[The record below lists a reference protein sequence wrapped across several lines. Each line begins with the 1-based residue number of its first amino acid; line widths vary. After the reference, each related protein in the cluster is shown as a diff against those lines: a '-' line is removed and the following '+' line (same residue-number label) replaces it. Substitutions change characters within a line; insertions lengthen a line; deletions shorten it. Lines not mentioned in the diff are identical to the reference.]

1 MAEEPET
8 DVPGPP
14 IVWAPG
20 AERIGQDALDVAA
33 ATMGPAP
40 AAHAGALDMVGRDAD
55 LHALD
60 NLVPHF
66 DDVVITESASAAG
79 QGGLGKS
86 WLARAYAELRRP
98 RWPEGPVVVPLTRP
112 DRAGVE
118 FAAAGLRTGFATSG
132 TLSER
137 VQATVAG
144 LRETPG
150 WLLILDDCP
159 DRRSFNAVRPA
170 GGPPTTL
177 VTASRAPWAQDAGA
191 GVYPLGPLDYRDAA
205 RICGMHRPDLT
216 PDLPEPA
223 RLAAALD
230 EVPEALALAARTLAA
245 QRDGTYGDPI
255 TYINAARKIRVDRLQ
270 LATGAGTR
278 APAGRETAIVRAV
291 GMAAASLRATH
302 GPDITAL
309 YLLRIASAFMPGR
322 DFPERLLR
330 QAAHGSDEP
339 PDPGQVTQAL
349 NRLRALG
356 LLRDDGPTG
365 GLYVPRLVAAYVAGN
380 DMGAMPRLRR
390 LAEGAAARLAAE
402 ALIQGR
408 VNAILPWQSH
418 LHHLAEIA
426 DLTRS
431 PYAGVLMRRLA
442 EQMHGLGEPDL
453 AQALDAHGNALI
465 QSNPPA

>member
-1 MAEEPET
+1 MADEQDAGAPAPPEPR
-8 DVPGPP
+8 
-14 IVWAPG
+14 APDSD
-20 AERIGQDALDVAA
+20 RIGQDALDVAA
-33 ATMGPAP
+33 ATMAP
-40 AAHAGALDMVGRDAD
+40 ERRPEAGALDIVGRDAD

-60 NLVPHF
+60 NLVPHV
-66 DDVVITESASAAG
+66 DDIVITESASAAG

-98 RWPEGPVVVPLTRP
+98 RWPEGPVVVSLTRP
-112 DRAGVE
+112 DRAGIE
-118 FAAAGLRTGFATSG
+118 FAAAGLRTGFADSG

-144 LRETPG
+144 LRDTPG

-159 DRRSFNAVRPA
+159 DRRSFHAVRPA
-170 GGPPTTL
+170 GGPPKTL
-177 VTASRAPWAQDAGA
+177 VTASRAPWAADAGA
-191 GVYPLGPLDYRDAA
+191 GQYPLGPLDYRDAA
-205 RICGMHRPDLT
+205 RICGMHRPDLK

-245 QRDGTYGDPI
+245 QRDGEYGDPI
-255 TYINAARKIRVDRLQ
+255 AYINAARKIRVDNLRLSV
-270 LATGAGTR
+270 GAGTR
-278 APAGRETAIVRAV
+278 APAGREIAIVRAV

-322 DFPERLLR
+322 AFPARLLR
-330 QAAHGSDEP
+330 QAAQGSDEP
-339 PDPGQVTQAL
+339 PDQGQVTQAL
-349 NRLRALG
+349 DRLRALG
-356 LLRDDGPTG
+356 LIRDDGAMG

-390 LAEGAAARLAAE
+390 LAEGAAARLAAD
-402 ALIQGR
+402 ALMEGR
-408 VNAILPWQSH
+408 VNTILPWQTH

-431 PYAGVLMRRLA
+431 PYAGVLMRRLG

-465 QSNPPA
+465 ESNPPG